1 MPGGWYPLA
10 KAGWVIPSGT
20 NSPPVVPTI
29 YRKKLKYLGSY
40 RRIYLVNY
48 WQVVLNYLRTGEL
61 HLPTFI
67 CGPAIKNELEY
78 WRIPDTII
86 ERCCY
91 SNYNSYKA
99 TLEALN
105 QLEQDRKGSFRLSE
119 EENQSQPVS
128 KLGRFRLSVSLIVN
142 QVDSSITGKP
152 KGLIRVTK
160 ATTTKVMY
168 SWRRWT

>member
-1 MPGGWYPLA
+1 M
-10 KAGWVIPSGT
+10 
-20 NSPPVVPTI
+20 
-29 YRKKLKYLGSY
+29 
-40 RRIYLVNY
+40 
-48 WQVVLNYLRTGEL
+48 LNYLRTGEL

-142 QVDSSITGKP
+142 QVDSSITAKVFEFFTINGRYYWWTVSP
-152 KGLIRVTK
+152 RGYHPPGFGQRVSPT
-160 ATTTKVMY
+160 
-168 SWRRWT
+168 WH